1 MASDEQTVTDTVTE
15 PLAAPRD
22 DTRRLAVTVIAIV
35 AAITVSEAL
44 LFTGRNHAAIWG
56 HFVTLFGCLY
66 LIRRAEGDTP
76 VLMAFALVPVFR
88 LVNLG
93 MPVFFQLTVYWFPL
107 IYGPLIPA
115 VVMVDNMTDVD
126 VPMGLKRGAL
136 LAPFTIPLGLVLAE
150 WENVILQSE
159 ALIPEWSAL
168 QLLMITVVMVFFVGF
183 VEEYLF
189 RGLLQG
195 ALEAEFGRWPGLLLT
210 SAVFGLMHSGYGLY
224 AEIAFA
230 GFIGLVFGLI
240 YDYLDSLVLITLAH
254 GFLNVFLFAVLPIQ
268 GSVLPLP

>member
-1 MASDEQTVTDTVTE
+1 MASDEPTGVASITNAFGE
-15 PLAAPRD
+15 SSG
-22 DTRRLAVTVIAIV
+22 DTRLLALIVTGIV

-44 LFTGRNHAAIWG
+44 LFSGRNYMAIWG
-56 HFVTLFGCLY
+56 HFVTLIGCIY
-66 LIRRAEGDTP
+66 LIQRSESDLP
-76 VLMAFALVPVFR
+76 VVMAFALVPLFR

-115 VVMVDNMTDVD
+115 VVMVDNMVDVD
-126 VPMGLKRGAL
+126 VPMGLRRGVL
-136 LAPFTIPLGLVLAE
+136 LAPFTIPLGFVLAE
-150 WENVILQSE
+150 GENIIIQSE

-189 RGLLQG
+189 RGLLQR
-195 ALEAEFGRWPGLLLT
+195 ALEAEFGRWPGLLLA
-210 SAVFGLMHSGYGLY
+210 SAVFGLMHSGYGLIG
-224 AEIAFA
+224 EVVFA
-230 GFIGLVFGLI
+230 GVIGLVFGVI
-240 YDYLDSLVLITLAH
+240 YDYTDSLVLITLAH

-268 GSVLPLP
+268 GSFLSF